1 MSISRLGS
9 REDDCSA
16 DLRGKRETLLV
27 LVIMLCP
34 PLGFH
39 LGFFILKLKGKT
51 VSPLRFL
58 NGFQGLILQALSDLI
73 SSQKV
78 Q

>member
-1 MSISRLGS
+1 MIAAQIEEE
-9 REDDCSA
+9 RES
-16 DLRGKRETLLV
+16 LLV
-27 LVIMLCP
+27 VVIMLCP

-39 LGFFILKLKGKT
+39 LSLFMLKLKGKT

-58 NGFQGLILQALSDLI
+58 NGFQAMILQALSDLI
-73 SSQKV
+73 SSQKRYDDMFFM